1 MELNRIGDIAA
12 FIAAVDAGSYTRA
25 TTSVGLSR
33 SAIGKSITRLEAQLG
48 VRLLTRTTRQL
59 SLTEE
64 GCIMYERCKRILE
77 DLEAVDDAMALRREK
92 PTGTLRLTAPLSLGQ
107 RHILPVIDRF
117 LRASP
122 ALRADVVFTDRFVD
136 LIDEGFDIAIR
147 IGAPRVD
154 SRILTRTIATQHMI
168 TCASPRYLA
177 ERGMPITPE
186 ALREHDTIF
195 FRSAERRRRWRYATP
210 DGEFVY
216 EGPGR
221 IDIDSSEAMLSSAL
235 SGFGIIQLPDYLA
248 AEALAQGTLVAILT
262 EFKIPPDP
270 VRIIYPSKRYLS
282 PRIRGFVDLIAEEW
296 QALGAPW
303 ERITPA

>member
-177 ERGMPITPE
+177 ERGVPITPE